1 MMGQG
6 VTCDRDSRGL
16 KKKKKKGTQRD
27 VCHINNYNRD
37 VCHLL
42 HSRTLSLSLSLSLSI
57 YIYIYTHI
65 DVLAIDEIKQA
76 LHSLNVP
83 LLSRQEGEYRKVKG
97 GGLWHTS
104 KPMLVF

>member
-1 MMGQG
+1 MFAILIIITEMF
-6 VTCDRDSRGL
+6 VIFFIH
-16 KKKKKKGTQRD
+16 
-27 VCHINNYNRD
+27 V
-37 VCHLL
+37 
-42 HSRTLSLSLSLSLSI
+42 LSLSLSLSLYI
-57 YIYIYTHI
+57 YIYIYIHI